1 MATPN
6 RHNHELTAQR
16 RKDSA
21 YPTNPSRNT
30 FCSTLIN
37 QSNQALTRDTN
48 FLGSENPSVFGTSG
62 GGRNEEATGSPEE
75 SPQFGTTGNGSL
87 GSKKRKEAP
96 NEAQDEGREA
106 KRTRRNK
113 RVLDRQQ
120 ERIQV
125 SVLNS
130 DRFGD
135 EYLSTRSCDTACSRS
150 PLPSCSRA
158 QGFVWCH
165 NLNINV

>member
-1 MATPN
+1 MIVGCDSQPEQLYWRYLTHHTPLLITTHTDAQPPSSMATPN
-6 RHNHELTAQR
+6 RHNHEFTTQR

-96 NEAQDEGREA
+96 NEAQDEGREV

-113 RVLDRQQ
+113 
-120 ERIQV
+120 
-125 SVLNS
+125 
-130 DRFGD
+130 
-135 EYLSTRSCDTACSRS
+135 
-150 PLPSCSRA
+150 
-158 QGFVWCH
+158 
-165 NLNINV
+165 